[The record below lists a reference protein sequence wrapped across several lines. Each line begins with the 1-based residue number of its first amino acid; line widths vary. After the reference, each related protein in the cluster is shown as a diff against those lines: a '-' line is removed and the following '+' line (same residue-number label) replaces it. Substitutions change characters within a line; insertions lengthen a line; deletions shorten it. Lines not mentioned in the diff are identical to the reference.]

1 MEVSFVDIST
11 GGAATVFRCALYDK
25 CLDSGGA
32 FSRVKVSSPFS
43 RLKDRERDTYALS
56 VGLCAMFT
64 SEAHRH
70 DFGCRVAVQAN
81 AYFATSKGRPP
92 LRGAETIHYIGG
104 FQLNIED
111 VLRLESDVFD
121 IGICHHPEE
130 NLEEHGHIELVEKS
144 NDISNTKKR
153 GETTRIAVM
162 VADLL
167 FDPQPF
173 ISDSDLDIAET
184 LSAVRID

>member
-1 MEVSFVDIST
+1 MEVSIVDIST
-11 GGAATVFRCALYDK
+11 GGAPTVFRCALYDK
-25 CLDSGGA
+25 CLDTGGA

-56 VGLCAMFT
+56 VGLSAMFT
-64 SEAHRH
+64 SEGHRH
-70 DFGCRVAVQAN
+70 DFGCRVAVEAN

-92 LRGAETIHYIGG
+92 LRGVETIHYIGG
-104 FQLNIED
+104 FQINIED
-111 VLRLESDVFD
+111 VLRLNSDIFD
-121 IGICHHPEE
+121 ISISHHPED
-130 NLEEHGHIELVEKS
+130 NLEEHGHIELVEKD
-144 NDISNTKKR
+144 NGISTTKKR

-173 ISDSDLDIAET
+173 IADSDIDMAET
-184 LSAVRID
+184 LSAVRLE